1 MSENL
6 LLNDTELEVYR
17 LFTAMIGRKAGAYQ
31 LLDEHEPGS
40 DAELRYK
47 RLYQLLS
54 ELRDAEQYL
63 TLLPESLAI
72 YRDMLPLTIAADIEN
87 EHSNAQQA
95 ATRYVVEYF
104 NGTFTVWDSR
114 NNYYYGKLAWTR
126 KIDDIKRFGFS
137 EAADMARDLNAGAS

>member
-17 LFTAMIGRKAGAYQ
+17 LFTAMIGRKASAYQ

-40 DAELRYK
+40 DAELRYR

-72 YRDMLPLTIAADIEN
+72 YRDMLPLAADIEN

-104 NGTFTVWDSR
+104 NGTFTVWDRR

-126 KIDDIKRFGFS
+126 KIEDIQRFGFS